1 MTFTV
6 TPNSNYIVVPKGS
19 KLIIKEALKNQN
31 IPVEF
36 MPVWE
41 APDEVPTT
49 CVYKGQTIGCD
60 HVYVLHAPVLSEE
73 IFSFLENQFRL

>member
-6 TPNSNYIVVPKGS
+6 TPNTNYIVVPKGS

-36 MPVWE
+36 MSVCE

-49 CVYKGQTIGCD
+49 CVFKGQTIGCD
-60 HVYVLHAPVLSEE
+60 HVYVLHAPLLAEE
-73 IFSFLENQFRL
+73 VIAFLENRFTD